1 MKKQEYISK
10 QYDKNGNVINFE
22 RWGFKRVN
30 TCIDHHLE
38 LLRSFGGLYDL
49 DKTEKIVFY
58 ATPDGVNE
66 ECIAG
71 ELSREDIAKAIGA

>member
-10 QYDKNGNVINFE
+10 QYDKNGNILNFE
-22 RWGFKRVN
+22 RWSFKNVN

-38 LLRSFGGLYDL
+38 ILRSFGEIYDV
-49 DKTEKIVFY
+49 DKTETIIFY

-66 ECIAG
+66 KYIAG
-71 ELSREDIAKAIGA
+71 ELSREDIAKAMGA